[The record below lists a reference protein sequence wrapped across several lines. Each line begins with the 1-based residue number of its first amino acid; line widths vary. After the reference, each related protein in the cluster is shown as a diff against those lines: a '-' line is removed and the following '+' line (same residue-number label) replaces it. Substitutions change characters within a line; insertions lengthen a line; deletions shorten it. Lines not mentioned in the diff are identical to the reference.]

1 MPQFQAT
8 PPPSK
13 SISSRLSSPANSN
26 SVATSPLLVSTPPP
40 PESDPVVSFVSHQ
53 ILKLAK
59 DCLDKSTEKIL
70 TGAYFNELCI
80 KVDRVFNSRI
90 FSSVF

>member
-1 MPQFQAT
+1 MSGA
-8 PPPSK
+8 
-13 SISSRLSSPANSN
+13 
-26 SVATSPLLVSTPPP
+26 STPHTPQ
-40 PESDPVVSFVSHQ
+40 ESDPVVSFVSHQ

-80 KVDRVFNSRI
+80 KVRSLLTFTFDYTQLLHD
-90 FSSVF
+90 